1 VSTKKSKL
9 KTPQILISQAR
20 LRKKIK
26 ELARKI
32 SRDYK
37 GKKLVLIGILKGAFV
52 FMADLLREISIPVEI
67 DFIQVSSYGAS
78 KTSSG
83 VIKIKKDIDLP
94 IVGKHVLLVED
105 IIDYGYTLSY
115 LLKFLKAKKPKSVR
129 VCVMLDKLSRREVEV
144 PIAYRG
150 FEVPNKFIVGY
161 GLDFAEKY
169 RNLPQVASLR

>member
-1 VSTKKSKL
+1 MKPKV
-9 KTPQILISQAR
+9 LISSIR
-20 LRKKIK
+20 IKKKVK

-52 FMADLLREISIPVEI
+52 FMSDLLKEIKIPVEI

-94 IVGKHVLLVED
+94 IVGKHVLVVED
-105 IIDYGYTLSY
+105 IIDYGYTLNY

-129 VCVMLDKLSRREVEV
+129 VCAMLDKTSRREVEV
-144 PIAYRG
+144 PIAYKG
-150 FEVPNKFIVGY
+150 FEVPDKFIVGY

-169 RNLPQVASLR
+169 RNLPHVSSLR